1 MFSNRI
7 DRRRFLSSVLA
18 GGAALSLPSLA
29 RAKSNFNP
37 APREVR
43 IKPGNEPGQVLI
55 VPQAHY
61 LYLITEERK
70 AIRYGVGIGK
80 AGLAFAGTAVIEVK
94 KEWPTWRPTAEMIE
108 REPESYTQFINNTYT
123 MPGGPTNPLG
133 ARALYLFRN
142 GADTFFRIHGTNERR
157 TIGLST
163 SAGCIRMMNEHV
175 IDLYQ
180 RVPLGT
186 VVTVL

>member
-7 DRRRFLSSVLA
+7 DRRRFLSSVVA

-80 AGLAFAGTAVIEVK
+80 AGLAFSGTAVIEVK
-94 KEWPTWRPTAEMIE
+94 KEWPTWRPTDEMIE
-108 REPESYTQFINNTYT
+108 REPENYTKFINTSYVQ
-123 MPGGPTNPLG
+123 PGGRKNPLG
-133 ARALYLFRN
+133 ARAMYLFRD
-142 GADTFFRIHGTNERR
+142 GVDTFFRIHGTKYRH
-157 TIGLST
+157 TVGQST
-163 SAGCIRMMNEHV
+163 SSGCIRMLNEHV

-180 RVPLGT
+180 RVPIGT